1 MNAHEII
8 TINGTTLR
16 VPARLAANLPILT
29 TAHAGGIASVKGYKP
44 TTGYTVS
51 PVVDIQFISR
61 FSTDR
66 LYERRN
72 AALAALTLAD
82 VVPFAQ
88 EDKVLAALSLA
99 SLTDAFNARIEQERT
114 SLART
119 LAGDRDDANRQGHD
133 RCYVG
138 IVPGLKFHLETEKV
152 DGIMVPVLTDGLP
165 TAKSLMVGML
175 EIRRTY
181 REPGERKVVNSGI
194 PVRIG
199 NAIQRAF
206 GKRTVAYRTLSLKPD
221 NFESLTIEAVAFTPA
236 DLAPEVAAVV

>member
-8 TINGTTLR
+8 TLNGTTLR

-29 TAHAGGIASVKGYKP
+29 TAHAGGIATVKGYKP
-44 TTGYTVS
+44 TTGYVVS

-61 FSTDR
+61 FSTER
-66 LYERRN
+66 LYERRA
-72 AALAALTLAD
+72 AALKALTLAD
-82 VVPFAQ
+82 VIPFASK
-88 EDKVLAALSLA
+88 DKVLATLSVADLEA
-99 SLTDAFNARIEQERT
+99 AFNARIGQET
-114 SLART
+114 ASLEKT
-119 LAGDRDDANRQGHD
+119 LDGDRSDASREGHD

-181 REPGERKVVNSGI
+181 REEGQRKVVNSGI
-194 PVRIG
+194 PVRVG
-199 NAIQRAF
+199 NAIQQAF
-206 GKRTVAYRTLSLKPD
+206 KKRTVSYRTLSLKPD
-221 NFESLTIEAVAFTPA
+221 NFDTLTLDSVAFTPA